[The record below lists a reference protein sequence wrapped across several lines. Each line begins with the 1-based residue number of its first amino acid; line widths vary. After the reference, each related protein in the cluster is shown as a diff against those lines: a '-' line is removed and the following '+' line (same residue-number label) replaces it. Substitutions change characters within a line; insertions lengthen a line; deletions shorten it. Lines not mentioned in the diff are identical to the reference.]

1 MAIENKGPGG
11 VSNSY
16 GVRGTVDRKNYKTD
30 TQYQEVYGGEGVA
43 VTAKTNPD
51 TGGVE
56 IYGPTGR
63 LPLIQIVGMSA
74 VPVSLTGTTAETALA
89 SINFPAMGPN
99 DALRVSVQWSF
110 TGSANLKSLVTK
122 LNGATFG
129 LTTTSTASHV
139 ISKQELSLINRNATN
154 IQLGSMYGFGYSSA
168 TSGSFLSPSVETS
181 GANTLTLHGQLAN
194 AGETI
199 TLEGY
204 VVELIRKGGAA

>member
-1 MAIENKGPGG
+1 M
-11 VSNSY
+11 
-16 GVRGTVDRKNYKTD
+16 
-30 TQYQEVYGGEGVA
+30 
-43 VTAKTNPD
+43 
-51 TGGVE
+51 
-56 IYGPTGR
+56 
-63 LPLIQIVGMSA
+63 IQIVGMSA
-74 VPVSLTGTTAETALA
+74 VPVSLTGTTAETALS
-89 SINFPAMGPN
+89 SINVPAMGPN

-122 LNGATFG
+122 LNGAMFG

-139 ISKQELSLINRNATN
+139 ISKQEISLINRNATN
-154 IQLGSMYGFGYSSA
+154 VQLGSMFGFGFSSA
-168 TSGSFLSPSVETS
+168 TSGSFLSPAVETS